1 MQLIQFRENKDIS
14 CFLRQLIALNK
25 LKLNK
30 ELRAIILVLIEN
42 P

>member
-1 MQLIQFRENKDIS
+1 MQFKENKDIS
-14 CFLRQLIALNK
+14 CFLKQLIALDK

>member
-1 MQLIQFRENKDIS
+1 MQFKENRNINYFFK
-14 CFLRQLIALNK
+14 QLIALDK

-30 ELRAIILVLIEN
+30 ELRAIILVLVKN

>member
-1 MQLIQFRENKDIS
+1 MQFRENRNINY
-14 CFLRQLIALNK
+14 FLRQLIALDK

-30 ELRAIILVLIEN
+30 EPKAIILVLVEN

>member
-1 MQLIQFRENKDIS
+1 MQFKENRDIN
-14 CFLRQLIALNK
+14 CFFRQLIALNK

-30 ELRAIILVLIEN
+30 ELKAIILVLIEN

>member
-1 MQLIQFRENKDIS
+1 MQFRENKDIS
-14 CFLRQLIALNK
+14 CFLKQSIALNK

-30 ELRAIILVLIEN
+30 ELRAIILVLAEN

>member
-1 MQLIQFRENKDIS
+1 MQFRENRNTNY
-14 CFLRQLIALNK
+14 FLKQLIALNK

-30 ELRAIILVLIEN
+30 ELRAIILVPVEN

>member
-1 MQLIQFRENKDIS
+1 MQFKENRDIS
-14 CFLRQLIALNK
+14 CFLKQLITLNK

-30 ELRAIILVLIEN
+30 EPKAIILILIKN

>member
-1 MQLIQFRENKDIS
+1 MQFKENKDIS

-25 LKLNK
+25 LKLDK
-30 ELRAIILVLIEN
+30 ELRAIILVPIEN

>member
-1 MQLIQFRENKDIS
+1 MQFKENKDINY
-14 CFLRQLIALNK
+14 FLKQLIALDK

-30 ELRAIILVLIEN
+30 ELRAIILILVKN

>member
-1 MQLIQFRENKDIS
+1 MQFRENRDTS

-25 LKLNK
+25 LKLDK

>member
-1 MQLIQFRENKDIS
+1 MQFKENKNIN
-14 CFLRQLIALNK
+14 CFFKQVIALDK

>member
-1 MQLIQFRENKDIS
+1 MQFKENRNTNYFPK
-14 CFLRQLIALNK
+14 QLIALDK

-30 ELRAIILVLIEN
+30 EPRAIILVLIEN

>member
-1 MQLIQFRENKDIS
+1 MQFRENRDIS
-14 CFLRQLIALNK
+14 CFSRQLIALDK
-25 LKLNK
+25 LELDK